1 MASSRPAPRLPLR
14 GAIFAVDVAVGASA
28 RAAAPVVAV
37 GRGVR
42 AATSPL
48 ATAVSRAPLP
58 GTSVVPGALLG
69 GLAARGESVRRGAG
83 RRVSDALDVV
93 VPAVVGQVVP
103 RVDITGIVEK
113 YVDIDRIAEG
123 MDLVSLTNEVIEKV
137 DLPEIIRESTGS
149 VASETLRGVRMQ
161 SISGDDAVTRIVDRF
176 RLRHRVQVPVVPSAP
191 GTT

>member
-1 MASSRPAPRLPLR
+1 MVSSRPSLGSPLR
-14 GAIFAVDVAVGASA
+14 GALFAVDVAVGASA
-28 RAAAPVVAV
+28 RVAAPVVAV

-42 AATSPL
+42 DATRPL
-48 ATAVSRAPLP
+48 TTAVARTPVP
-58 GTSVVPGALLG
+58 GTFLVS
-69 GLAARGESVRRGAG
+69 GLAARGESVRRVAG
-83 RRVSDALDVV
+83 RQVSGVLDVV

-123 MDLVSLTNEVIEKV
+123 MDLVGLTNEVIDKV

-176 RLRHRVQVPVVPSAP
+176 RLRHRVHVPDVPPAP
-191 GTT
+191 GTA

>member
-1 MASSRPAPRLPLR
+1 
-14 GAIFAVDVAVGASA
+14 
-28 RAAAPVVAV
+28 
-37 GRGVR
+37 
-42 AATSPL
+42 
-48 ATAVSRAPLP
+48 VSRAPLP

-69 GLAARGESVRRGAG
+69 GLAARGESVRRGAR

-176 RLRHRVQVPVVPSAP
+176 RLRHRVHVPAVPSAP